1 MQRPVWHFQAEEIPK
16 GRGEHGHW
24 CSLPSVLALSTIPV
38 GATGQKALP
47 WPKGLIG
54 PRGTQGVLTL
64 VPCSSWAQCGCGIQ
78 QQWCRVAGS
87 AQSVTGPLYSQ
98 MSLEMDSPGWDGCPQ
113 LGRMSQGGFK
123 GPFLKVPLHI
133 WHLPCGQSPPCCWES
148 PQPPFAV
155 PCESCFPSS
164 ARQRQSRHA
173 RECLLST
180 PKLLSV
186 SHVGIHQ

>member
-1 MQRPVWHFQAEEIPK
+1 MSEVCAKASVAFPSRRNPK
-16 GRGEHGHW
+16 GARRARPLV
-24 CSLPSVLALSTIPV
+24 SLALSAGPEHNSRRSYWTKSPSLAQ
-38 GATGQKALP
+38 GAHG
-47 WPKGLIG
+47 
-54 PRGTQGVLTL
+54 RVLTL

-87 AQSVTGPLYSQ
+87 AQSITDPLYSQ